1 MTQKPNPDI
10 YRPIHVPDSLKPYI
24 RRALIADSNQLVDMS
39 PDVHATGYHYFGWI
53 WRGRWQGQV
62 NGEIRFDS
70 DNDGPLH
77 LSGQVKKAEVI
88 AKMQRDVG
96 QIFLE
101 FSALGHFQL
110 LGITGERMLED
121 AQAPHLLNPA
131 LKPHFE
137 KILEAENIS
146 ISARMALLT
155 DVLSH
160 LPKHS
165 VPKGIIA
172 AIELIEAVDG
182 DIRIANLINELGLTE
197 RKFRTEFKMLIGLTP
212 KSFCK
217 TLQINRA
224 LNQLLMSNGGNLAGI
239 AVQTGF
245 SDQAHFTRAFRDFLG
260 NSPRGYLE
268 NIEVTLAR
276 FVGQSRQ

>member
-10 YRPIHVPDSLKPYI
+10 YRPIDVPDSLKPYI
-24 RRALIADSNQLVDMS
+24 RRALIADSNKLVDMS
-39 PDVHATGYHYFGWI
+39 PGVRATGYHYFGWI

-62 NGEIRFDS
+62 NGKIRFDS
-70 DNDGPLH
+70 DIDGPLH

-110 LGITGERMLED
+110 LGITGETMLEE
-121 AQAPHLLNPA
+121 AHAPHVLNPA
-131 LKPHFE
+131 LKPHFK
-137 KILEAENIS
+137 KILLAENIS
-146 ISARMALLT
+146 ISARMELLAN
-155 DVLSH
+155 VLSH

-165 VPKGIIA
+165 VPEGIVA
-172 AIELIEAVDG
+172 AIERIEAVDG
-182 DIRIANLINELGLTE
+182 DIRITDLIKELGLTE
-197 RKFRTEFKMLIGLTP
+197 RKFRTDFKMLIGLTP

-224 LNQLLMSNGGNLAGI
+224 LNHLLMSNGGDLAGI
-239 AVQTGF
+239 AAQTGF
-245 SDQAHFTRAFRDFLG
+245 SDQAHFTRAFSDFLG
-260 NSPRGYLE
+260 KTPGGYLE

-276 FVGQSRQ
+276 FMGQSRP